1 VNKLFGS
8 ATTRGDKGCGYQKNN
23 RKSLHLYFPS
33 EIAGSKPNQGFSGR
47 SLIWDVS
54 PISHSGK
61 LMMAQSLFD
70 FPPSPATGESGDP
83 PSDARS

>member
-1 VNKLFGS
+1 MR
-8 ATTRGDKGCGYQKNN
+8 TGCSFFYEHPLVGWWRWRESNP
-23 RKSLHLYFPS
+23 RPS
-33 EIAGSKPNQGFSGR
+33 VPNQGFSGR